1 MKLLTKI
8 GKESSL
14 RYAIHLITTSSL
26 VSIKR
31 KSHEVDVQ
39 DIRKVYSLFVD
50 IKRSVQFLKDF
61 EKEFMFHEVTKED
74 LNEGM
79 EINWELRVIIRI
91 IFTK

>member
-14 RYAIHLITTSSL
+14 RYAIHLITTANL

-31 KSHEVDVQ
+31 KSHEVDVP
-39 DIRKVYSLFVD
+39 DIRRVYSLFVD

-61 EKEFMFHEVTKED
+61 EKEFMFHEVTKE
-74 LNEGM
+74 
-79 EINWELRVIIRI
+79 ELHEQMD
-91 IFTK
+91 TTS

>member
-14 RYAIHLITTSSL
+14 RYAIHLITTSNL

-31 KSHEVDVQ
+31 KSHEVEVQ

-61 EKEFMFHEVTKED
+61 EKEFMFHEVSKP
-74 LNEGM
+74 EGEEAM
-79 EINWELRVIIRI
+79 ETN
-91 IFTK
+91 